1 MVRKVADTVV
11 TSRDGGAIVNAISA
25 KLQAALPG
33 IKKWIDQTLQDH
45 INVATPVSESPFT
58 RLKDHYPDVL
68 LARARVVVV
77 PRVPFPPVTQLG
89 LPEFRAMEMM
99 SLAGVTYKDT
109 FFVCNGQQRDSLY
122 FHELVHVVQWDRLGV
137 DNFLLAYA
145 VGLMQH
151 GYEQSPLEQ
160 MAFELQ
166 ARFDQQRVPENL
178 VEFINVRTDGVWETA
193 RRFLESG

>member
-1 MVRKVADTVV
+1 
-11 TSRDGGAIVNAISA
+11 
-25 KLQAALPG
+25 
-33 IKKWIDQTLQDH
+33 
-45 INVATPVSESPFT
+45 
-58 RLKDHYPDVL
+58 
-68 LARARVVVV
+68 
-77 PRVPFPPVTQLG
+77 
-89 LPEFRAMEMM
+89 MEMM
-99 SLAGVTYKDT
+99 PMAGVTYKDT

-166 ARFDQQRVPENL
+166 ARFNQQRVPENL
-178 VEFINVRTDGVWETA
+178 VEFISLRTDGVWKTV
-193 RRFLESG
+193 RRILEEG

>member
-1 MVRKVADTVV
+1 
-11 TSRDGGAIVNAISA
+11 
-25 KLQAALPG
+25 
-33 IKKWIDQTLQDH
+33 
-45 INVATPVSESPFT
+45 
-58 RLKDHYPDVL
+58 
-68 LARARVVVV
+68 
-77 PRVPFPPVTQLG
+77 
-89 LPEFRAMEMM
+89 MEMM

-145 VGLMQH
+145 VGLLQH

-166 ARFDQQRVPENL
+166 ARFEHQRVPENL
-178 VEFINVRTDGVWETA
+178 IDLINERTDGVWETA

>member
-1 MVRKVADTVV
+1 MKTLVKRLHTVLPSV
-11 TSRDGGAIVNAISA
+11 KDWIDRT
-25 KLQAALPG
+25 LQAHASS
-33 IKKWIDQTLQDH
+33 
-45 INVATPVSESPFT
+45 ATPVSNVPFL
-58 RLKDHYPDVL
+58 RLQSHYPDTL

-77 PRVPFPPVTQLG
+77 PRVPFPPVSQLG

-109 FFVCNGQQRDSLY
+109 FFVCDGQQRDSLF

-145 VGLMQH
+145 VGLLQY

-166 ARFDQQRVPENL
+166 ARFDQQRVLENL
-178 VEFINVRTDGVWETA
+178 VEFIEVRTDDVRETA
-193 RRFLESG
+193 RRFLGSG

>member
-1 MVRKVADTVV
+1 
-11 TSRDGGAIVNAISA
+11 VNDIAE
-25 KLQAALPG
+25 KLHAAVPG
-33 IKKWIDQTLQDH
+33 IKFWIEQTLQDH
-45 INVATPVSESPFT
+45 STVTTAVSESPFL

-68 LARARVVVV
+68 LARARVGVV
-77 PRVPFPPVTQLG
+77 PRVPFPPVSQLG

-109 FFVCNGQQRDSLY
+109 FFVCDGQQTDSLY

-160 MAFELQ
+160 MAYRLQTAFE
-166 ARFDQQRVPENL
+166 QQRVPKNL
-178 VEFINVRTDGVWETA
+178 MDFIDAQTDAIWSA
-193 RRFLESG
+193 ALQFL

>member
-1 MVRKVADTVV
+1 
-11 TSRDGGAIVNAISA
+11 VNDIAE
-25 KLQAALPG
+25 KLHAALPG
-33 IKKWIDQTLQDH
+33 IKFWIEQTLEAH
-45 INVATPVSESPFT
+45 STVTTTVSESPFI
-58 RLKDHYPDVL
+58 RLKDHYPDVF

-77 PRVPFPPVTQLG
+77 PRVPFPPVSQLG

-109 FFVCNGQQRDSLY
+109 FFVCDGQQTDSLY

-137 DNFLLAYA
+137 DNFLVAYA

-160 MAFELQ
+160 MAYRLQTAFE
-166 ARFDQQRVPENL
+166 QQRVPKNL
-178 VEFINVRTDGVWETA
+178 LNFIDAETDAVWSAA
-193 RRFLESG
+193 RKLL

>member
-1 MVRKVADTVV
+1 MKALMTRLQTVLPSV
-11 TSRDGGAIVNAISA
+11 KDWIDRT
-25 KLQAALPG
+25 LQAHA
-33 IKKWIDQTLQDH
+33 
-45 INVATPVSESPFT
+45 NSATPVSDAPF
-58 RLKDHYPDVL
+58 LQLQNHYPDTL
-68 LARARVVVV
+68 LARARVVIVA
-77 PRVPFPPVTQLG
+77 RVPFPPVSQLG
-89 LPEFRAMEMM
+89 LREFSAIEMI

-145 VGLMQH
+145 VGLLQH

-166 ARFDQQRVPENL
+166 ARFDQQRVPEDL
-178 VEFINVRTDGVWETA
+178 VDRINERTDGVWETA
-193 RRFLESG
+193 RRFLGSG

>member
-1 MVRKVADTVV
+1 MKTLVKRLHTALPSVKDWIDRT
-11 TSRDGGAIVNAISA
+11 
-25 KLQAALPG
+25 LQAHARSATSVLNVRFP
-33 IKKWIDQTLQDH
+33 QLQ
-45 INVATPVSESPFT
+45 S
-58 RLKDHYPDVL
+58 HYPDTL
-68 LARARVVVV
+68 LARAQVVIV
-77 PRVPFPPVTQLG
+77 PRVPFPPVSQLG
-89 LPEFRAMEMM
+89 LPEFSAMEMM

-145 VGLMQH
+145 VGLLQH

-166 ARFDQQRVPENL
+166 ARFDQRRVPENL
-178 VEFINVRTDGVWETA
+178 VDFINERTDGAWKTA

>member
-1 MVRKVADTVV
+1 MKTLVKRLHTALPSVKDWIDRT
-11 TSRDGGAIVNAISA
+11 
-25 KLQAALPG
+25 LQAHASSATSVLNVRFP
-33 IKKWIDQTLQDH
+33 QLQ
-45 INVATPVSESPFT
+45 S
-58 RLKDHYPDVL
+58 HYPDTL
-68 LARARVVVV
+68 LARAQVVIV
-77 PRVPFPPVTQLG
+77 PRVPFPPVSQLG
-89 LPEFRAMEMM
+89 LPEFSAMEMM

-145 VGLMQH
+145 VGLLQH

-166 ARFDQQRVPENL
+166 ARFDQQRVPEDL
-178 VEFINVRTDGVWETA
+178 VDRINERTDGVWETA
-193 RRFLESG
+193 RRFLGSG

>member
-1 MVRKVADTVV
+1 M
-11 TSRDGGAIVNAISA
+11 NAISA

>member
-1 MVRKVADTVV
+1 MKTLVKRLHTALPSVKDWIDRT
-11 TSRDGGAIVNAISA
+11 
-25 KLQAALPG
+25 LQAHASSATSVLNVRFP
-33 IKKWIDQTLQDH
+33 QLQ
-45 INVATPVSESPFT
+45 S
-58 RLKDHYPDVL
+58 HYPDTL
-68 LARARVVVV
+68 LARAQVVIV
-77 PRVPFPPVTQLG
+77 PRVPFPPVSQLG
-89 LPEFRAMEMM
+89 LPEFSAMEMM

-145 VGLMQH
+145 VGLLQH

-166 ARFDQQRVPENL
+166 ARFDQQRVPEAL
-178 VEFINVRTDGVWETA
+178 VDRINEHTDGVWETA
-193 RRFLESG
+193 RRFLGSG